1 MKATNSAPF
10 ILKLVGL
17 ILILYS
23 LIDFITLLIPIK
35 SQDNNAWVASTFTQ
49 MVDRGIIPMIGLA
62 LLFLSYFLESGS
74 IASERSKPF
83 LSIRF
88 WALILSSLL
97 GLAFLFIAPL
107 HMNNTRILAEQ
118 SNKQIDDRAANL
130 TADLNNKVQQRQDQ
144 LTAALKDEKQ
154 RQLLDQQLAQISQ
167 AIASGQ
173 LKGDQLTQATQAQKE
188 LQDLKT
194 NPSAIESKAK
204 DFRNQ
209 GLIKIADEQ
218 KQLKAQ
224 AETDFR
230 KTSIRVGL
238 SSLLLAL
245 GYSIIGWTGLREL
258 GVFRGSRLKAP
269 TR

>member
-17 ILILYS
+17 ILILSS

-35 SQDNNAWVASTFTQ
+35 SQDNAWVASTFTQ

-62 LLFLSYFLESGS
+62 LLFLSYFLESGT
-74 IASERSKPF
+74 IASERKPF
-83 LSIRF
+83 LSLRF
-88 WALILSSLL
+88 WALILSSVL

-118 SNKQIDDRAANL
+118 SNKQIDDRATNL
-130 TADLNNKVQQRQDQ
+130 TADLNSKVQQRQDQ

-154 RQLLDQQLAQISQ
+154 RQLLDQQLTQIGQ

-173 LKGDQLTQATQAQKE
+173 LKGDQLAQAQQAQKE
-188 LQDLKT
+188 LQQLKT
-194 NPSAIESKAK
+194 DPSAIESKAK

-230 KTSIRVGL
+230 KTSVRVGL

-245 GYSIIGWTGLREL
+245 GYSIIGWTGLREM

-269 TR
+269 IR

>member
-1 MKATNSAPF
+1 MKSTNSAPL
-10 ILKLVGL
+10 ILKLVGS
-17 ILILYS
+17 ILILS
-23 LIDFITLLIPIK
+23 ALIDFITLLIPIK
-35 SQDNNAWVASTFTQ
+35 AQDNAWVASTFTQ

-83 LSIRF
+83 LSLRF
-88 WALILSSLL
+88 WALALSTLL

-118 SNKQIDDRAANL
+118 SSKQIDDRAANL
-130 TADLNNKVQQRQDQ
+130 TADLNSKVQQRQDQ

-154 RQLLDQQLAQISQ
+154 RQQLDQQLTQIGQ

-173 LKGDQLTQATQAQKE
+173 LKGDQLAQATQAQKE
-188 LQDLKT
+188 LQQLKSD
-194 NPSAIESKAK
+194 PSAIESKAK

-209 GLIKIADEQ
+209 GLIKITDEQ

-230 KTSIRVGL
+230 KTSVRVGL

-245 GYSIIGWTGLREL
+245 GYSIIAWTGFREM

-269 TR
+269 VR

>member
-1 MKATNSAPF
+1 MKATNSAPL
-10 ILKLVGL
+10 ILKLVGF
-17 ILILYS
+17 ILILSS

-35 SQDNNAWVASTFTQ
+35 SQDNAWVASTFTQ
-49 MVDRGIIPMIGLA
+49 LVDRGIIPMIGLA
-62 LLFLSYFLESGS
+62 FLFLSYFLESGTIS
-74 IASERSKPF
+74 SERSKPF